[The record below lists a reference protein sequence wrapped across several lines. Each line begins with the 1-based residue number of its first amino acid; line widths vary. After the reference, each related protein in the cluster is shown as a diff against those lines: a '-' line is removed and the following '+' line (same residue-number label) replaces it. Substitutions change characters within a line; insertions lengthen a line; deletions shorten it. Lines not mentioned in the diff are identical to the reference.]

1 MLGAE
6 AGSGAGLHILK
17 MPGSP
22 QHLACRNSAGQ
33 QVALSDG
40 AGNDFFKLRESR
52 KLAIPFV
59 ITVRKQNPSNHM
71 FVTTGNG
78 DVKWLYHQTELG
90 LKEILRPVA

>member
-1 MLGAE
+1 M
-6 AGSGAGLHILK
+6 
-17 MPGSP
+17 
-22 QHLACRNSAGQ
+22 
-33 QVALSDG
+33 
-40 AGNDFFKLRESR
+40 
-52 KLAIPFV
+52 